1 MTCSLNSFC
10 DILRQIAR
18 AEKLL
23 LFAVRSSGAA
33 SGRRSRPRSKFVAG
47 GAPFCRLLRARNRDR
62 FSVPKQGPFTQK
74 CIVGS
79 EIGTAFQFQ
88 NRDRNGY
95 QNESKNGS
103 PRSVSERTLDPRP
116 LAGSLLPAANT
127 GSFSG
132 TICESRQMIKTSSA
146 LAISHIIS
154 DRARVRA
161 HNGCLPCRASSSLRK
176 YVHMYECTHTYP
188 LANRPIYLRACKRVC

>member
-1 MTCSLNSFC
+1 MPKSCSFLLSAAA
-10 DILRQIAR
+10 AR
-18 AEKLL
+18 RADV
-23 LFAVRSSGAA
+23 AR
-33 SGRRSRPRSKFVAG
+33 GRAPNLSRAG
-47 GAPFCRLLRARNRDR
+47 LPFCRFL
-62 FSVPKQGPFTQK
+62 VPKSGPLFNHKTKPLTYK

-79 EIGTAFQFQ
+79 EIGTAFQLQ
-88 NRDRNGY
+88 NRNQNGH

-116 LAGSLLPAANT
+116 LAGSLLPVANT

-176 YVHMYECTHTYP
+176 YVHMYERTHTYP
-188 LANRPIYLRACKRVC
+188 LTSRPIDLRACKRVC

>member
-1 MTCSLNSFC
+1 MV
-10 DILRQIAR
+10 
-18 AEKLL
+18 
-23 LFAVRSSGAA
+23 FATVSSCRKSAYFAISGSGAA
-33 SGRRSRPRSKFVAG
+33 SGNCSRTRSKFVAG
-47 GAPFCRLLRARNRDR
+47 EDPFCRFLRARNRDR
-62 FSVPKQGPFTQK
+62 FSVPKKGSFNQT
-74 CIVGS
+74 CIVCS
-79 EIGTAFQFQ
+79 EIGTAFQPQ

-132 TICESRQMIKTSSA
+132 TICEPRQMIKTSSV
-146 LAISHIIS
+146 LTISHIIS

-161 HNGCLPCRASSSLRK
+161 HNGCLPCRAFSSLRK
-176 YVHMYECTHTYP
+176 YVHMYERAPTYP
-188 LANRPIYLRACKRVC
+188 LTSRPIDLRACKRVC